1 MDAIKNFTKDG
12 VEYYSLYAECPNCV
26 IEGHPA
32 KPVFWKHD
40 NCGGQMYVGDDAHV
54 YCEKCKTKF
63 PITNCQFE
71 CPDCTQYRREAV
83 VKNKPNM
90 NNVAGCITNL
100 GAISVFAGLKWLNR
114 VTSALIALDDSPNS
128 SVQLQPEN
136 TIKTFMKDDVEY
148 RPMYIVCPVCI
159 MERRPTKPTQWYHC
173 EDSGE
178 MYIGDNGYYYC
189 EVCGATFP
197 IAEWAYECSDCKNAG
212 HEKAVKIDNLKHVA
226 EAISTSGLVSNP
238 NGVQWMNRLCKAL
251 AEQIHKCPTI
261 DINKRIIKQ

>member
-12 VEYYSLYAECPNCV
+12 VEYYSLYAACPNCV
-26 IEGHPA
+26 IAGHPA

-90 NNVAGCITNL
+90 NNVAGGIAIL
-100 GAISVFAGLKWLNR
+100 GGISIANLKWLNR
-114 VTSALIALDDSPNS
+114 LTSALIALDDSPNS
-128 SVQLQPEN
+128 SVQLKPEN
-136 TIKTFMKDDVEY
+136 TIKTFIKDDVEY
-148 RPMYIVCPVCI
+148 RQMYIVCPVCCS
-159 MERRPTKPTQWYHC
+159 ENRPNIPSRWKHAT
-173 EDSGE
+173 DNGD

-189 EVCGATFP
+189 EACGETFP
-197 IAEWAYECSDCKNAG
+197 IVEWAYECSDCKTTDCENAIRL
-212 HEKAVKIDNLKHVA
+212 VNVKHVA
-226 EAISTSGLVSNP
+226 AAISTSGLVSDP
-238 NGVQWMNRLCKAL
+238 DGMQWLNRLCRAL
-251 AEQIHKCPTI
+251 EEQKEKCPTI